1 MFFEIL
7 PDAYSLPPS
16 LSAPS
21 LGDLGGPAHT
31 FISWILTNTLGVET
45 MPMTVSSVAPSSSSS
60 ANACAV
66 W

>member
-1 MFFEIL
+1 MFFETL
-7 PDAYSLPPS
+7 PDAYSL
-16 LSAPS
+16 SAIF
-21 LGDLGGPAHT
+21 GRLGGPAHT